1 MGFNQCAY
9 RLVKAQGFIDYY
21 TNANIVEALLA
32 EGHQVRTLSRGAYP
46 ELEALGVEH
55 VRADLAGP
63 VSAIERAF
71 RGRDV
76 VAVHWPT
83 GYRDWGLVVQ
93 IDADGNVHS
102 GERGDTHLVVYYD
115 KAVVTIPVIS
125 LEALCGEPAPT
136 NLVYSRLLIMN
147 SVRPGSSVPFYAIV
161 TAGLPR
167 PLPFDNSLI
176 SGAEPCGHEALQCR
190 LAIDGEIAV
199 IPNLEYLQTQLEQQL
214 DEAA

>member
-1 MGFNQCAY
+1 MSEVAG
-9 RLVKAQGFIDYY
+9 
-21 TNANIVEALLA
+21 
-32 EGHQVRTLSRGAYP
+32 QVRSLWIPLRQVNMLLPHA
-46 ELEALGVEH
+46 
-55 VRADLAGP
+55 
-63 VSAIERAF
+63 
-71 RGRDV
+71 V
-76 VAVHWPT
+76 VAEI
-83 GYRDWGLVVQ
+83 GNYRVP
-93 IDADGNVHS
+93 DG
-102 GERGDTHLVVYYD
+102 RGDSPDWMLGD
-115 KAVVTIPVIS
+115 INWRGVTIPVIS

-199 IPNLEYLQTQLEQQL
+199 IPDLEYLQTQLEQQL
-214 DEAA
+214 DQAA